1 MTTDNSVLHEQ
12 ISTLTGQ
19 IADLETRL
27 SAAQATEKTLREE
40 ADRFRA
46 LLESSP
52 ESIVVYDNEG
62 KALYINPA
70 FERIFG
76 WSREALLGKRIDFVP
91 PENLPE
97 TQEGIRRLFSG
108 ADVYTSFESRRF
120 TSDKQLIDV
129 HVDAA
134 LVFTADGTKSGM
146 IVTLRDIT
154 KRKKLES
161 EQQRLNEELMQ
172 IQNNMLLELS
182 TPLIP
187 ISNEIVV
194 MPLIGSIDARRIQQ
208 VIDKLAHEIP
218 IMRARV
224 AILDITGVPIV
235 DTHIAS
241 GLIQVTQVL
250 RLLGAQVIIT
260 GVRPEVAQTMVTI
273 GVTLE
278 NVVTVSTLQAGIAHA
293 MHRFDQ
299 HTH

>member
-1 MTTDNSVLHEQ
+1 MTTDSAAPHDQ
-12 ISTLTGQ
+12 ITRLNAQ
-19 IADLETRL
+19 IAELEAQL
-27 SAAQATEKTLREE
+27 DAAQAAEAALRGE

-62 KALYINPA
+62 NALYINPA
-70 FERIFG
+70 FERTFG
-76 WSREALLGKRIDFVP
+76 WSREVLIGKRIDFVP

-108 ADVYTSFESRRF
+108 DSFTAFESRRF
-120 TSDKQLIDV
+120 TSDKRLIDV
-129 HVDAA
+129 HINAA
-134 LVFTADGTKSGM
+134 LVFTADKVRSGM

-154 KRKKLES
+154 KRKKLEI
-161 EQQRLNEELMQ
+161 EQQRLHEELLRSQ
-172 IQNNMLLELS
+172 ANMLMELS

-194 MPLIGSIDARRIQQ
+194 MPLIGSIDAARIQQ

-218 IMRARV
+218 LTRARV

-278 NVVTVSTLQAGIAHA
+278 SVVTVSTCLLYTSDAA
-293 MHRFDQ
+293 DE
-299 HTH
+299 